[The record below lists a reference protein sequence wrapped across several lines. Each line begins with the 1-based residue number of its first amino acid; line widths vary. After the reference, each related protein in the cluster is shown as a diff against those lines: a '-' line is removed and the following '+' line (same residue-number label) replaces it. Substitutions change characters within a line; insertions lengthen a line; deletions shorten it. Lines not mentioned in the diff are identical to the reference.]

1 MIYNSIG
8 LIFIISA
15 FILLIYSY
23 LVMPRCYLKPKK
35 YNNKKRYCILIP
47 ARYESKVINNLLL
60 SITKQTTKINPKD
73 IYIIVES
80 IKDKTV
86 DIAKQ
91 YNMNIILRE
100 NLSLKRKG
108 YALNDAVTYILKKQI
123 HYDAYFIFDA
133 DNILDKDF
141 IKNME
146 KSINEGYDIGIGYRN
161 TKNSNTL
168 VSASSALTF
177 SMINT
182 MLNERK
188 NKYHNNLTISGT
200 GYYIKGSI
208 IEEWNSF
215 PFHSLTEDYEL
226 TLYAILHNLTTTYNK
241 KAIFYDEQPDNFN
254 ISLKQRT
261 RWVKG
266 YFEARKKYINKISK
280 SETKNDPNFA
290 SKVNAF
296 LGVTPY
302 IYIIIGLLIILFN
315 ILITKGITTFLCY
328 LTIFLL
334 LIYTV
339 LVLFT
344 ILMLKKEKNN
354 LNISKS
360 MKIKVIFYN
369 PIFML
374 SYIICLLRTI
384 FIKDIKWDKIDHN
397 KGLSRN

>member
-86 DIAKQ
+86 DSAKQ

-339 LVLFT
+339 LLLFT
-344 ILMLKKEKNN
+344 IIMLKKEKNS

-369 PIFML
+369 PIFMF

-397 KGLSRN
+397 KN

>member
-182 MLNERK
+182 ILNERK

-302 IYIIIGLLIILFN
+302 IYIIIGLLIILVN

-339 LVLFT
+339 LSIFT
-344 ILMLKKEKNN
+344 IIMLKKEKNS

-360 MKIKVIFYN
+360 MKVKVIFYN
-369 PIFML
+369 PIFMF

-397 KGLSRN
+397 KN

>member
-15 FILLIYSY
+15 IILLIYSY

-226 TLYAILHNLTTTYNK
+226 TLYAILNNLTTTYNK

-254 ISLKQRT
+254 VSLKQRT

-266 YFEARKKYINKISK
+266 YFEVRKKYINKISK

-334 LIYTV
+334 LIY
-339 LVLFT
+339 LVLSIFT
-344 ILMLKKEKNN
+344 ILMLKKEKNS

-369 PIFML
+369 PIFMF

-397 KGLSRN
+397 KN

>member
-226 TLYAILHNLTTTYNK
+226 TLYAILNNLTTTYNK

-254 ISLKQRT
+254 VSLKQRT

-266 YFEARKKYINKISK
+266 YFEVRKKYINKISK

-302 IYIIIGLLIILFN
+302 IYIIIGLLIILVN

-339 LVLFT
+339 LSIFT
-344 ILMLKKEKNN
+344 IIMLKKEKNS

-369 PIFML
+369 PIFMF

-384 FIKDIKWDKIDHN
+384 FIKDIKWDKIDHDKN
-397 KGLSRN
+397 

>member
-1 MIYNSIG
+1 MIYNLIG
-8 LIFIISA
+8 LIFIFSA
-15 FILLIYSY
+15 LILLIYSY

-35 YNNKKRYCILIP
+35 FNNKGRYCILIP
-47 ARYESKVINNLLL
+47 ARDESKVINNLLL

-168 VSASSALTF
+168 VSASSTLTF

-208 IEEWNSF
+208 VEEWNSF

-226 TLYAILHNLTTTYNK
+226 TLYAILNNLTTTYNK

-261 RWVKG
+261 RWVKR

-302 IYIIIGLLIILFN
+302 IYIIIGLLIILVN
-315 ILITKGITTFLCY
+315 ILITKGITSFLCY

-339 LVLFT
+339 LSIFT
-344 ILMLKKEKNN
+344 IIMLKKEKNS

-369 PIFML
+369 PIFMF

-384 FIKDIKWDKIDHN
+384 FIKDIKWDRIDHN
-397 KGLSRN
+397 KN

>member
-226 TLYAILHNLTTTYNK
+226 TLYAILNNLTTTYNK

-254 ISLKQRT
+254 VSLKQRT

-266 YFEARKKYINKISK
+266 YFEVRKKYINKISK

-302 IYIIIGLLIILFN
+302 IYIIIGLLIILVN

-344 ILMLKKEKNN
+344 IIMLKKEKNN

-360 MKIKVIFYN
+360 MKVKVIFYN
-369 PIFML
+369 PIFMF

-397 KGLSRN
+397 KN

>member
-1 MIYNSIG
+1 MIYNLIG

-226 TLYAILHNLTTTYNK
+226 TLYAILNNLTTTYNK

-302 IYIIIGLLIILFN
+302 IYIIIGLLIILVN

-397 KGLSRN
+397 KN

>member
-23 LVMPRCYLKPKK
+23 LVMPRCHLKSQK

-86 DIAKQ
+86 AIAKQ

-208 IEEWNSF
+208 VEEWNSF

-226 TLYAILHNLTTTYNK
+226 TLYAILNNLTTTYNK

-280 SETKNDPNFA
+280 SEIKNDPNFA

-302 IYIIIGLLIILFN
+302 IYIIIGLLIILIN

-334 LIYTV
+334 LIYI
-339 LVLFT
+339 LLALFT
-344 ILMLKKEKNN
+344 ILMLKKEKNS

-360 MKIKVIFYN
+360 MKVKVIFYN
-369 PIFML
+369 PIFMF
-374 SYIICLLRTI
+374 SYIICLLRSI
-384 FIKDIKWDKIDHN
+384 FIKDVKWDRIEHN
-397 KGLSRN
+397 KN

>member
-226 TLYAILHNLTTTYNK
+226 TLYAILNNLTTTYNK

-254 ISLKQRT
+254 VSLKQRT

-280 SETKNDPNFA
+280 SEIKNDPNFA

-302 IYIIIGLLIILFN
+302 IYIIIGLLIILVN
-315 ILITKGITTFLCY
+315 MLITKGITTFLCY

-344 ILMLKKEKNN
+344 IIMIKKEKNS

-369 PIFML
+369 PIFMF

-397 KGLSRN
+397 KN

>member
-15 FILLIYSY
+15 LILLIYSY

-146 KSINEGYDIGIGYRN
+146 KSINKGYDIAIGYRN

-208 IEEWNSF
+208 VEEWNSF

-254 ISLKQRT
+254 VSLKQRT

-302 IYIIIGLLIILFN
+302 IYIIIGLLIILVN

-344 ILMLKKEKNN
+344 IIMLKKEKNS

-360 MKIKVIFYN
+360 MKIKVTFYN

-397 KGLSRN
+397 KN

>member
-1 MIYNSIG
+1 
-8 LIFIISA
+8 
-15 FILLIYSY
+15 
-23 LVMPRCYLKPKK
+23 MPRCYLKPKK

-86 DIAKQ
+86 AIAKQ

-108 YALNDAVTYILKKQI
+108 YALNDAITYILKKQI

-146 KSINEGYDIGIGYRN
+146 KSINEGYDIAIGYRN

-208 IEEWNSF
+208 VEEWNSF

-226 TLYAILHNLTTTYNK
+226 TLYAILNNLTTTYNK

-254 ISLKQRT
+254 VSLKQRT

-302 IYIIIGLLIILFN
+302 IYIIIGLLIILVN

-344 ILMLKKEKNN
+344 IIMLKKEKNS

-369 PIFML
+369 PIFMF

-397 KGLSRN
+397 KN

>member
-123 HYDAYFIFDA
+123 HYDTYFIFDA

-302 IYIIIGLLIILFN
+302 IYIIIGLLIILVN

-339 LVLFT
+339 LSIFT
-344 ILMLKKEKNN
+344 ILMLKKEKNS

-369 PIFML
+369 PIFMF

-397 KGLSRN
+397 KN

>member
-1 MIYNSIG
+1 
-8 LIFIISA
+8 
-15 FILLIYSY
+15 
-23 LVMPRCYLKPKK
+23 MPRCYLKPKK

-108 YALNDAVTYILKKQI
+108 YALSDAVTYILKKQI

-208 IEEWNSF
+208 VEEWNSF

-302 IYIIIGLLIILFN
+302 IYIIIGLLIILVN
-315 ILITKGITTFLCY
+315 ILITKGITSFLCY
-328 LTIFLL
+328 LTFFLL
-334 LIYTV
+334 LIYI
-339 LVLFT
+339 LLALFT
-344 ILMLKKEKNN
+344 ILMLKKEKNS

-360 MKIKVIFYN
+360 MKIKVVFYN
-369 PIFML
+369 PIFMF
-374 SYIICLLRTI
+374 SYIICLLRSI
-384 FIKDIKWDKIDHN
+384 FIKDIKWDRIEHN
-397 KGLSRN
+397 KN

>member
-226 TLYAILHNLTTTYNK
+226 TLYAILNNLTTTYNK

-254 ISLKQRT
+254 VSLKQRT

-302 IYIIIGLLIILFN
+302 IYIIIGLLIILVN

-339 LVLFT
+339 LSIFT
-344 ILMLKKEKNN
+344 IIMLKKEKNS

-369 PIFML
+369 PIFMF

-384 FIKDIKWDKIDHN
+384 FIKDIKWDRIDHN
-397 KGLSRN
+397 KN

>member
-146 KSINEGYDIGIGYRN
+146 KSINEGYDIAIGYRN

-339 LVLFT
+339 LSIFT
-344 ILMLKKEKNN
+344 IIMLKKEKNS

-369 PIFML
+369 PIFMF

-397 KGLSRN
+397 KN

>member
-315 ILITKGITTFLCY
+315 ILITTGITTFLCY

-344 ILMLKKEKNN
+344 IIMLKKEKNS

-360 MKIKVIFYN
+360 MKVKVIFYN
-369 PIFML
+369 PIFMF

-397 KGLSRN
+397 KN

>member
-226 TLYAILHNLTTTYNK
+226 TLYAILNNLTTTYNK

-254 ISLKQRT
+254 VSLKQRT

-266 YFEARKKYINKISK
+266 YFEVRKKYINKISK

-302 IYIIIGLLIILFN
+302 IYIIIGLLIILVN

-339 LVLFT
+339 LSIFT
-344 ILMLKKEKNN
+344 IIMLKKEKNS

-369 PIFML
+369 PIFMF

-397 KGLSRN
+397 KN

>member
-23 LVMPRCYLKPKK
+23 LVMSRCYLKPKK

-208 IEEWNSF
+208 VEEWNSF

-226 TLYAILHNLTTTYNK
+226 TLYAILNNLTTTYNK

-254 ISLKQRT
+254 VSLKQRT

-302 IYIIIGLLIILFN
+302 IYIIIGLLIILVN
-315 ILITKGITTFLCY
+315 ILITKGITSFLSY

-334 LIYTV
+334 LIYI
-339 LVLFT
+339 LLALFT
-344 ILMLKKEKNN
+344 ILMLKKEKNS

-369 PIFML
+369 PIFMF

-397 KGLSRN
+397 KN

>member
-60 SITKQTTKINPKD
+60 IINKQTTKINPKD

-254 ISLKQRT
+254 VSLKQRT

-266 YFEARKKYINKISK
+266 YFEVRKKYINKISK

-302 IYIIIGLLIILFN
+302 IYIIIGLLIILVN

-339 LVLFT
+339 LSIFT
-344 ILMLKKEKNN
+344 IIMLKKEKNS

-369 PIFML
+369 PIFMF

-384 FIKDIKWDKIDHN
+384 FIKDIKWDKIDHDKN
-397 KGLSRN
+397 

>member
-226 TLYAILHNLTTTYNK
+226 TLYAILNNLTTTYNK

-254 ISLKQRT
+254 VSLKQRT

-266 YFEARKKYINKISK
+266 YFEVRKKYINKISK

-334 LIYTV
+334 LIY
-339 LVLFT
+339 LVLSIFT
-344 ILMLKKEKNN
+344 ILMLKKEKNS

-369 PIFML
+369 PIFMF

-397 KGLSRN
+397 KN

>member
-344 ILMLKKEKNN
+344 IIMLKKEKNS

-360 MKIKVIFYN
+360 MKVKVIFYN
-369 PIFML
+369 PIFMF

-397 KGLSRN
+397 KN

>member
-226 TLYAILHNLTTTYNK
+226 TLYAILNNLTTTYNK

-344 ILMLKKEKNN
+344 IIMLKKEKNS

-360 MKIKVIFYN
+360 MKVKVIFYN
-369 PIFML
+369 PIFMF

-397 KGLSRN
+397 KN

>member
-254 ISLKQRT
+254 VSLKQRT

-344 ILMLKKEKNN
+344 ILMLKKEKNS

-369 PIFML
+369 PIFMF
-374 SYIICLLRTI
+374 SYIICLLRSI

-397 KGLSRN
+397 KN

>member
-8 LIFIISA
+8 LIFIINA

-200 GYYIKGSI
+200 GYYIKGNI

-226 TLYAILHNLTTTYNK
+226 TLYAILNNLTTTYNK

-280 SETKNDPNFA
+280 SEIKNDPNFA

-302 IYIIIGLLIILFN
+302 IYIIIGLLIILVN
-315 ILITKGITTFLCY
+315 TLITKGITTFLCY

-397 KGLSRN
+397 KN

>member
-8 LIFIISA
+8 SIFIISA

-226 TLYAILHNLTTTYNK
+226 TLYAILNNLTTTYNK

-280 SETKNDPNFA
+280 SEIKNDPNFA

-302 IYIIIGLLIILFN
+302 IYIIIGLLIILVN

-339 LVLFT
+339 LSIFT
-344 ILMLKKEKNN
+344 IIMLKKEKNS

-369 PIFML
+369 PIFMF

-397 KGLSRN
+397 KN

>member
-226 TLYAILHNLTTTYNK
+226 TLYAILNNLTTTYNK
-241 KAIFYDEQPDNFN
+241 TAIFYDEQPDNFN

-266 YFEARKKYINKISK
+266 YFETRKKYINKISK

-302 IYIIIGLLIILFN
+302 IYIIIGLLIILVN

-334 LIYTV
+334 LIY
-339 LVLFT
+339 LVLSIFT
-344 ILMLKKEKNN
+344 IIMLKKEKNS

-360 MKIKVIFYN
+360 MKIKVMFYN

-397 KGLSRN
+397 KN

>member
-15 FILLIYSY
+15 LILLIYSY
-23 LVMPRCYLKPKK
+23 LVMPRCYLKPQK

-146 KSINEGYDIGIGYRN
+146 KSINEGYDIAIGYRN

-226 TLYAILHNLTTTYNK
+226 TLYAILNNLTTTYNK

-254 ISLKQRT
+254 VSLKQRT

-302 IYIIIGLLIILFN
+302 IYIIIGLLIILVN
-315 ILITKGITTFLCY
+315 ILITKGITSFLCY

-334 LIYTV
+334 LIYI
-339 LVLFT
+339 LLALFT
-344 ILMLKKEKNN
+344 IIMLKKEKNS

-369 PIFML
+369 PIFMF

-384 FIKDIKWDKIDHN
+384 FIKDIKWDRIDHN
-397 KGLSRN
+397 KN

>member
-1 MIYNSIG
+1 
-8 LIFIISA
+8 
-15 FILLIYSY
+15 
-23 LVMPRCYLKPKK
+23 MPRCYLKPKK

-86 DIAKQ
+86 VIAKQ

-226 TLYAILHNLTTTYNK
+226 TLYAILNNLTTTYNK

-280 SETKNDPNFA
+280 SEIKNDPNFA

-302 IYIIIGLLIILFN
+302 IYIIIGLLIILVN

-339 LVLFT
+339 LSIFT
-344 ILMLKKEKNN
+344 IIMLKKEKNS

-360 MKIKVIFYN
+360 MKVKVIFYN
-369 PIFML
+369 PIFMF

-397 KGLSRN
+397 KN

>member
-266 YFEARKKYINKISK
+266 YFEARKKYVNKISK

-344 ILMLKKEKNN
+344 IIMLKKEKNS

-369 PIFML
+369 PIFMF

-397 KGLSRN
+397 KN

>member
-254 ISLKQRT
+254 VSLKQRT

-266 YFEARKKYINKISK
+266 YFEVRKKYINKISK

-339 LVLFT
+339 LSIFT
-344 ILMLKKEKNN
+344 IIMLKKEKNS

-369 PIFML
+369 PIFMF

-397 KGLSRN
+397 KN

>member
-226 TLYAILHNLTTTYNK
+226 TLYAILNNLTTTYNK

-302 IYIIIGLLIILFN
+302 IYIIIGLLIILVN

-344 ILMLKKEKNN
+344 IIMLKKEKNS

-397 KGLSRN
+397 KN

>member
-8 LIFIISA
+8 LIFIINA

-86 DIAKQ
+86 AIAKQ

-168 VSASSALTF
+168 VSASSTLTF

-200 GYYIKGSI
+200 GYYIKGNI

-226 TLYAILHNLTTTYNK
+226 TLYAILNNLTTTYNK

-254 ISLKQRT
+254 VSLKQRT

-302 IYIIIGLLIILFN
+302 IYIIIGLLIILVN
-315 ILITKGITTFLCY
+315 ILITKGITSFLSY

-334 LIYTV
+334 LIY
-339 LVLFT
+339 LVLSIFT
-344 ILMLKKEKNN
+344 IIMLKKEKNS

-369 PIFML
+369 PIFMF

-397 KGLSRN
+397 KN

>member
-334 LIYTV
+334 LIY
-339 LVLFT
+339 LVLSIFT

-397 KGLSRN
+397 KN

>member
-208 IEEWNSF
+208 VEDWNSF

-226 TLYAILHNLTTTYNK
+226 TLYAILNNLTTTYNK

-280 SETKNDPNFA
+280 SETKNDPNFS

-302 IYIIIGLLIILFN
+302 IYIIIGLLIILVN

-328 LTIFLL
+328 LTIFLS

-344 ILMLKKEKNN
+344 IIMLKKEKNN

-369 PIFML
+369 PIFMF

-397 KGLSRN
+397 KN

>member
-315 ILITKGITTFLCY
+315 ILITKGITTFLYY

-334 LIYTV
+334 LIY
-339 LVLFT
+339 LVLSIFT

-369 PIFML
+369 PIFMF

-397 KGLSRN
+397 KN

>member
-146 KSINEGYDIGIGYRN
+146 KSINEGYDIAIGYRN

-254 ISLKQRT
+254 VSLKQRT

-266 YFEARKKYINKISK
+266 YFEVRKKYINKISK

-302 IYIIIGLLIILFN
+302 IYIIIGLLIILVN

-344 ILMLKKEKNN
+344 IIMLKKEKNN

-360 MKIKVIFYN
+360 MKVKVIFYN
-369 PIFML
+369 PIFMF

-397 KGLSRN
+397 KN

>member
-226 TLYAILHNLTTTYNK
+226 TLYAILNNLTTTYNK

-266 YFEARKKYINKISK
+266 YFEVRKKYINKISK

-344 ILMLKKEKNN
+344 IIMLKKEKNS

-369 PIFML
+369 PIFMF

-397 KGLSRN
+397 KN

>member
-226 TLYAILHNLTTTYNK
+226 TLYAILNNLTTTYNK

-254 ISLKQRT
+254 VSLKQRT

-344 ILMLKKEKNN
+344 IIMLKKEKNS

-369 PIFML
+369 PIFMF

-397 KGLSRN
+397 KN

>member
-168 VSASSALTF
+168 VSASSTLTF

-200 GYYIKGSI
+200 GYYIKGNI
-208 IEEWNSF
+208 VEEWNSF

-226 TLYAILHNLTTTYNK
+226 TLYAILNNLTTTYNK

-254 ISLKQRT
+254 VSLKQRT

-280 SETKNDPNFA
+280 SEIKNDPNFA

-302 IYIIIGLLIILFN
+302 IYIIIGLLIILVN

-339 LVLFT
+339 LSIFT
-344 ILMLKKEKNN
+344 IIMLKKEKNS

-369 PIFML
+369 PIFMF

-384 FIKDIKWDKIDHN
+384 FIKDIKWDRIEHN
-397 KGLSRN
+397 KN

>member
-141 IKNME
+141 IKNVE

-339 LVLFT
+339 LSIFT
-344 ILMLKKEKNN
+344 IIMLKKEKNS

-369 PIFML
+369 PIFMF

-397 KGLSRN
+397 KN